1 MTREKVSRIVAAVAA
16 TGFILSAALLASSYE
31 SVADSARQSPPDVAS
46 LLPALWLSLTVAMT
60 IFGAIVAFASRSQ
73 TDVRLMLF
81 LAASFPAI
89 TGAFFLRF
97 LGLGTP
103 AIILLTVAGLTL
115 VAGILRPRPTRAA
128 A

>member
-89 TGAFFLRF
+89 TGAFFLR